1 MKLNVFLRF
10 SFFILIFVAL
20 TRSQEFIRVGY
31 YVSNEYTDPELQET
45 PPGKTFVFSLGFKNF
60 VRNKNFLI
68 YIKSLQQIVSVHSV
82 YPAT

>member
-45 PPGKTFVFSLGFKNF
+45 PPGKTFGFSLGFKNL
-60 VRNKNFLI
+60 VIQL
-68 YIKSLQQIVSVHSV
+68 
-82 YPAT
+82 

>member
-1 MKLNVFLRF
+1 MFFLDF

-45 PPGKTFVFSLGFKNF
+45 PPGKTFAAPRSPNGAD
-60 VRNKNFLI
+60 LI
-68 YIKSLQQIVSVHSV
+68 PH
-82 YPAT
+82 